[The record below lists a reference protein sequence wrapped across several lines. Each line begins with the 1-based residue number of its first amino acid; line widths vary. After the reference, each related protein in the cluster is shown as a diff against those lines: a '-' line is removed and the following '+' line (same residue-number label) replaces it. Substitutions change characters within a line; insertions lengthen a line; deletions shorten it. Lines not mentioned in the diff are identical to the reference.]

1 MLGELIEVATKLF
14 EISDRFR
21 QAEDNQRQR
30 IAEYFLKIEKCLCES
45 AEQLRNSQIPNN
57 EWGELKVHA
66 DHLPAILGQEIGE
79 EKAKELSLLL
89 KKILNNTPTAQ
100 DIPSIEVLAGTFK
113 GLSVT
118 IAAAAKKAG
127 NGQSKQKLSRSR
139 RTFIYTAFGT
149 SAGLTAGWFAGQHT
163 PYIEWKMSTVF
174 GESTKDTILYKAP
187 EMVCERIKKM
197 TNKRFIIN
205 LDRTKKI
212 GTDEILKEVHNGKI
226 QCGYSGIYYNE
237 AKYRVLF
244 FGSAIPFG
252 LNPQEQNAWLNYKK
266 NSDDKLTYIQTIY
279 QKVGLNVI
287 PFPAGATGTQMGGWF
302 KREIT
307 SIDQLQ
313 DLKMRIP
320 GLGAEVLGKF
330 GVSTDMDLIGQLIPI
345 NEIIKRL
352 KDGRLDAAEWIG
364 PYDDLKL
371 GLDVV
376 APYYYT
382 PGWWEPGTTF
392 DVQVNREAWDKLPES
407 YQEIFEAA
415 CLETHMKIL
424 AEYDDKNSKSLEQ
437 IRQKGIN
444 IESFSSDILQAAE
457 ERTDQLLK
465 TYADQDS
472 IFAEVYQEWNSFR
485 ERIQAWSK
493 FNEI

>member
-21 QAEDNQRQR
+21 QTEDNQRQR
-30 IAEYFLKIEKCLCES
+30 IVEYFLKIEKCLCES

-89 KKILNNTPTAQ
+89 KKIVNNTPTAQ
-100 DIPSIEVLAGTFK
+100 DIASIEVVAGTFK

-118 IAAAAKKAG
+118 ISAATKQTG
-127 NGQSKQKLSRSR
+127 NRQSKTR
-139 RTFIYTAFGT
+139 RFRGRRNFIYTAVGT
-149 SAGLTAGWFAGQHT
+149 SVGLTAGWFAGQHT
-163 PYIEWKMSTVF
+163 PHIEWNMSTVF
-174 GESTKDTILYKAP
+174 GESTRDTILYKAP
-187 EMVCERIKKM
+187 EMLCERIKQM
-197 TNKRFIIN
+197 TNQRFIIN

-212 GTDEILKEVHNGKI
+212 GTDDILKEVHNGKI

-237 AKYRVLF
+237 PKYRVLF

-252 LNPQEQNAWLNYKK
+252 LNPQEQNAWLNYK
-266 NSDDKLTYIQTIY
+266 NNPDDELTYMQTIY
-279 QKVGLNVI
+279 QKRGLNVI
-287 PFPAGATGTQMGGWF
+287 PFPAGSTGKQMGGWF

-307 SIDQLQ
+307 SIDKFQ

-320 GLGAEVLGKF
+320 GLGAEVLRKL
-330 GVSTDMDLIGQLIPI
+330 GVLTDIDLIGQLIPI
-345 NEIIKRL
+345 NEIIKKL
-352 KDGRLDAAEWIG
+352 KDGTLDAAEWIG

-371 GLDVV
+371 GLDLDV

-392 DVQVNREAWDKLPES
+392 DVQVNREAWNKLPES
-407 YQEIFEAA
+407 YREIFKAA
-415 CLETHMKIL
+415 CLETHLKISV
-424 AEYDDKNSKSLEQ
+424 EYDDKNSKALEQ
-437 IRQKGIN
+437 IRQKGIKIKN
-444 IESFSSDILQAAE
+444 FSPDILQAAKE
-457 ERTDQLLK
+457 KTDELLK
-465 TYADQDS
+465 TYAEQDS

-493 FNEI
+493 FN